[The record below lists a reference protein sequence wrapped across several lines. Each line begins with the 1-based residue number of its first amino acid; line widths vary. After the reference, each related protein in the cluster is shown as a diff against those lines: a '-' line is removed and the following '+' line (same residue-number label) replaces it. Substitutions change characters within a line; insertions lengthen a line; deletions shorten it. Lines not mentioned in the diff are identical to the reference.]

1 MVAPFVVMFVPGV
14 TPGKWGRV
22 WADRMPRQPLD
33 LRPASETEALAALN
47 GPAHMAFLRDVPASD
62 SLHVIPLYREQPVV
76 MVDKESPLASQESLS
91 LSEVASLGLEVV
103 PQSVA
108 RANSRRDLV
117 ALPVPDAPDTGIGLA
132 WLPSAQHPLIEVFVG
147 IVRGRTA
154 NSSRS

>member
-14 TPGKWGRV
+14 TPGKWGRI
-22 WADRMPRQPLD
+22 WSDRMPRQPLD

-62 SLHVIPLYREQPVV
+62 SLHVIQLYREQPVV
-76 MVDKESPLASQESLS
+76 VVDKESPLAAEESVS
-91 LSEVASLGLEVV
+91 LADVTALGLEVV

-108 RANSRRDLV
+108 RANSRRDQV
-117 ALPVPDAPDTGIGLA
+117 ARPVPDAPDTGIGLA

-154 NSSRS
+154 RSSR

>member
-1 MVAPFVVMFVPGV
+1 VVAPFVVMFVPGV
-14 TPGKWGRV
+14 TPGKWGRT
-22 WADRMPRQPLD
+22 WSDRMPRQPLD

-76 MVDKESPLASQESLS
+76 QIDKESPLASQDSLS
-91 LSEVASLGLEVV
+91 LEEVTALGLEVV

-108 RANSRRDLV
+108 RAQSRRDQV
-117 ALPVPDAPDTGIGLA
+117 VRPVPDAPDSGIGLA